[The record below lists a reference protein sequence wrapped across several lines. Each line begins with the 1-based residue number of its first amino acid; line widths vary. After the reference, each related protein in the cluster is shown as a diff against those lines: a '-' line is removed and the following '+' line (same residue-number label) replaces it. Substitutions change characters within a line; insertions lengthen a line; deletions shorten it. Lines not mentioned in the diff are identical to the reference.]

1 MATGRH
7 GRRKRRSRR
16 SKRQPESP
24 ELLLEQARQ
33 CLAKGDGRSALDRLR
48 QARRGDADSLEWP
61 HLHFCACIQRARQLA
76 RSGLDREAAAMRA
89 RALQYRKSISTPS
102 LGEQDVAQY
111 VGALDLVDALAVY
124 ADYLQDRPAIPEA
137 ERRLADR
144 LVVRRHWGG
153 LKALHAEHPLR
164 RDIDQVVPSCA
175 AMDAGEWERATEL
188 LKGVPRRSPFAPWRV
203 FCKAMASFGAGDDE
217 NLRRSI
223 DLLPADF
230 ALAHTVAELRRAC
243 GSEGG
248 GGSLELRRAL
258 GTDGGEIAALADDLR
273 RALRTKERPRVIER
287 RLSALADALYP
298 DDPLQARVTLLQIA
312 GLATLRDRLSIRTVQ
327 RLVRALVPPHRVAGL
342 SAQIELMLQQI
353 APDLWNPV
361 PAAIYLDRL
370 PAEFPRAPD
379 QALARARVLEALA
392 RTGRRAIQPEYL
404 PPRMVE
410 ALETLLGEGAEEPG
424 LLFAELMVGSLE
436 ADPDNREGYRF
447 LIDFL
452 HESRADKPRLRG
464 ILETMANRFP
474 DDPDPWLELAR
485 LDYSTNA
492 YRRAEHALAEARRRS
507 PHDERIAD
515 LQAIGFLK
523 SADQSRKSGRFA
535 RAAEDLARAEALDR
549 AKIASL
555 ARVKRLLLEIVSA
568 GRDAAEVVVPHLEHL
583 APGRQIRTLALLIHE
598 LEENRHVRN
607 VHPNMERAVTGLL
620 ARRASQMK
628 GLEANEVVDLLAPL
642 PADFRILYGRLDI
655 APVLARWWAG
665 LMQGLDVDGLIRV
678 FDILMECGGQASI
691 RTEIERRLRGVKKS
705 RLDPMLLLYMAVL
718 RFVDGQD
725 HDSTRFLQAVEA
737 AGPSD
742 RERLRE
748 AAMRLARHTQGILRE
763 ALHGFDFRILDLP
776 PPLFDTDEQESL
788 DDLLNELFGSP
799 ARKEARVEAS
809 FERFLDALRDGT
821 PDRSSGDLPYQGSLF
836 DDGASRELSALEA
849 LIDRYALRGLPPA
862 VFEDFAESARTEPEL
877 RNRLEGIARG
887 CEAAGL
893 RRAPSQEARALL
905 FPRTRRGR

>member
-1 MATGRH
+1 MAPGRH

-33 CLAKGDGRSALDRLR
+33 CLAKGDGRGALDRLR
-48 QARRGDADSLEWP
+48 QARRGDADSVEWP

-89 RALQYRKSISTPS
+89 RALQYGKSISTRS
-102 LGEQDVAQY
+102 LGEQDLVQY

-124 ADYLQDRPAIPEA
+124 ADYLQDRPAVPEA

-144 LVVRRHWGG
+144 LVVRRHWDG
-153 LKALHAEHPLR
+153 LKALDAEHPLR

-175 AMDAGEWERATEL
+175 AMDTGEWERAAEL

-203 FCKAMASFGAGDDE
+203 FCKAMVFFGAGDDE

-243 GSEGG
+243 SGEGG
-248 GGSLELRRAL
+248 GGPAELRRAL
-258 GTDGGEIAALADDLR
+258 GTDGDEIAALADSLR
-273 RALRTKERPRVIER
+273 RALRTKERPRVIEG
-287 RLSALADALYP
+287 RLIALADALYP
-298 DDPLQARVTLLQIA
+298 DDPLQARVALLEIA
-312 GLATLRDRLSIRTVQ
+312 GLATLRDRISPRTVH
-327 RLVRALVPPHRVAGL
+327 RLVRALVPPERVAGL
-342 SAQIELMLQQI
+342 SARIDLMLQQVS
-353 APDLWNPV
+353 PDLWNPV
-361 PAAIYLDRL
+361 PAAAYLDRL
-370 PAEFPRAPD
+370 AADFPRTSV

-392 RTGRRAIQPEYL
+392 RTGRRAIQPEFL

-447 LIDFL
+447 LIDLL

-492 YRRAEHALAEARRRS
+492 YRRAEHALTEARRRA

-535 RAAEDLARAEALDR
+535 RAAEDLERAGALGR
-549 AKIASL
+549 KKIASL
-555 ARVKRLLLEIVSA
+555 SRVKRILLEIVSA
-568 GRDAAEVVVPHLEHL
+568 GRNAAEVVAPHLEDL
-583 APGRQIRTLALLIHE
+583 APGLQIRTLALLIHE
-598 LEENRHVRN
+598 LEENSHVKN
-607 VHPNMERAVTGLL
+607 VNPGMERAVTGLL
-620 ARRASQMK
+620 ARRASLMND
-628 GLEANEVVDLLAPL
+628 LEADEIVGLLAPL
-642 PADFRILYGRLDI
+642 PTDFRILYERLEI
-655 APVLARWWAG
+655 APVLTRWWAN
-665 LMQGLDVDGLIRV
+665 LMRGLDVDRLSKV
-678 FDILMECGGQASI
+678 FDILMGCGGRASI

-705 RLDPMLLLYMAVL
+705 RRDPVLLLHMAVL

-737 AGPSD
+737 AGRSD

-763 ALHGFDFRILDLP
+763 ALHGFDFRILDRP

-788 DDLLNELFGSP
+788 DNLLNELFGAP
-799 ARKEARVEAS
+799 VREERRIEAS
-809 FERFLDALRDGT
+809 FEKFLDALRDGT
-821 PDRSSGDLPYQGSLF
+821 PDHPSDNLPHQGSLF
-836 DDGASRELSALEA
+836 DDRASRELSALEA

-877 RNRLEGIARG
+877 RDRLEGIARG

-893 RRAPSQEARALL
+893 RRAASQEARALL
-905 FPRTRRGR
+905 FPRTRYG